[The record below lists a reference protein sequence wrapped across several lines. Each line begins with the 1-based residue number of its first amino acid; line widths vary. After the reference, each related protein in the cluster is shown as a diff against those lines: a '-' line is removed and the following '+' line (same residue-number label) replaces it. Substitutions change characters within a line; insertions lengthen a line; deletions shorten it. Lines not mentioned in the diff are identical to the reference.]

1 MPRIRLLDRMLRMT
15 RSRKQSQSRT
25 PLMWSGSFQHG
36 CWTTIIIIRMRPAPA
51 GQGQPRRARAIIRMR
66 PAPAGQGQL
75 RPAVRQIWWF
85 TARQASCHVRIGAL
99 APALLCPCRK
109 ARLQS
114 KCDNDMEIRAT
125 LLGIDLD
132 FQLGVALASRP
143 ACAGRQGGYLYFYII
158 ICPRLRSAVGTIGLR
173 VIHNWAQ
180 LQSSASFSSF
190 RCPSPAP
197 AMEPI
202 RRSYFTI
209 NRRDREFMGVGDPIE
224 MHACP
229 ERCGQRLGHGLVG
242 RPGVVQG
249 SRRKLLHSCS
259 WPWRKRWPGQ
269 SGHTWAS
276 RKCLCG

>member
-1 MPRIRLLDRMLRMT
+1 
-15 RSRKQSQSRT
+15 
-25 PLMWSGSFQHG
+25 
-36 CWTTIIIIRMRPAPA
+36 
-51 GQGQPRRARAIIRMR
+51 
-66 PAPAGQGQL
+66 
-75 RPAVRQIWWF
+75 
-85 TARQASCHVRIGAL
+85 
-99 APALLCPCRK
+99 
-109 ARLQS
+109 
-114 KCDNDMEIRAT
+114 MEIRAT

-249 SRRKLLHSCS
+249 IADGSCS
-259 WPWRKRWPGQ
+259 IVVHGHGASVGPDSPDTHGHLGNVLVAEKGQ
-269 SGHTWAS
+269 PLRTGF
-276 RKCLCG
+276 RELQEN